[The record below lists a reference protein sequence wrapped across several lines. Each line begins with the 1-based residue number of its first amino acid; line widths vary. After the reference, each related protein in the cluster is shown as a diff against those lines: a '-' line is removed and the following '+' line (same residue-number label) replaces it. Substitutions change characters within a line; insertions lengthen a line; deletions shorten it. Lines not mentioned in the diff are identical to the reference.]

1 MPDEAGGQPRAEDE
15 FDRELRRIIDGTA
28 GEARFHELS
37 ASERAKASERE
48 HKQADKRAK
57 ARAREARKD
66 RRVNTRRRAIR
77 AASSIAVILVLAGSG
92 MFAWHRFAGKASPA
106 VADIATSTATVTSSG
121 NGAVPPASVL
131 SSGGIISSLAPFAG
145 PSADPFAGTPADHWA
160 DGTAG
165 ITSPA
170 ARPAGTFTSAQVAAA
185 YATTRKILVA
195 QNLDPTTLR
204 GGKPTAFEKLLT
216 RRQLSQFVKGL
227 DKVGLAKGG
236 TPLSTR
242 VWVASFAPGSAD
254 LVGSEIKVHGTMSAR
269 AATTGGSKVLDV
281 DVNYRF
287 VYVVEPPGKPQDWM
301 RIVGQVSGYIEFF
314 NRQDPAGPLQPWIVS
329 AYPSEA
335 GAQCATTDGFIHP
348 DYPSGPPPSVQPTGP
363 AIDPYSMAIPQH
375 AGTCPPVTR
384 T

>member
-15 FDRELRRIIDGTA
+15 FDRELRRIIEGTA

-37 ASERAKASERE
+37 ARERAQARAGAL
-48 HKQADKRAK
+48 KQADKRAK
-57 ARAREARKD
+57 ARED
-66 RRVNTRRRAIR
+66 RRAAARRRAIL
-77 AASSIAVILVLAGSG
+77 AASSIAVMLVLAGSG
-92 MFAWHRFAGKASPA
+92 VFAWHRLAGKTTPA
-106 VADIATSTATVTSSG
+106 IGDIATSTATGTSSG
-121 NGAVPPASVL
+121 SGAVPPASVV
-131 SSGGIISSLAPFAG
+131 SSGDISAFTPFPG
-145 PSADPFAGTPADHWA
+145 PPADPFSGTPADHWA
-160 DGTAG
+160 DGAAG
-165 ITSPA
+165 ITSPPA
-170 ARPAGTFTSAQVAAA
+170 KPAGTFTSAQVAAA

-195 QNLDPTTLR
+195 QNLDPATLR

-216 RRQLSQFVKGL
+216 RDQLSQFARGL
-227 DKVGLAKGG
+227 AKVGLAKGG
-236 TPLSTR
+236 MPLSTR
-242 VWVASFAPGSAD
+242 AWVASFAPRSAY
-254 LVGSEIKVHGTMSAR
+254 LVGGAIKVHGTMSAR

-314 NRQDPAGPLQPWIVS
+314 NWQNPAGPLQPWIVS

-348 DYPSGPPPSVQPTGP
+348 DYPSGPRTSVRPTGP
-363 AIDPYSMAIPQH
+363 AIDPYSMAIARH
-375 AGTCPPVTR
+375 VGTCQPVKR

>member
-1 MPDEAGGQPRAEDE
+1 MPDEAGGQPQAEDE
-15 FDRELRRIIDGTA
+15 FDRALRRIIDGTA

-37 ASERAKASERE
+37 ASERAI
-48 HKQADKRAK
+48 KQADKQ
-57 ARAREARKD
+57 AREQAGKG
-66 RRVNTRRRAIR
+66 RRATTRRRVIW

-92 MFAWHRFAGKASPA
+92 MFAWHRFAGQAGPPA
-106 VADIATSTATVTSSG
+106 ADIATSTATGASG
-121 NGAVPPASVL
+121 GSGAVPPASVI
-131 SSGGIISSLAPFAG
+131 SSGLISSLAPFAG
-145 PSADPFAGTPADHWA
+145 PPADPFAGTPADHWA

-165 ITSPA
+165 ITPPA
-170 ARPAGTFTSAQVAAA
+170 AKRTGTFTSAQVAAA

-195 QNLDPTTLR
+195 QNLDPATLR

-216 RRQLSQFVKGL
+216 RNQLNQFVRGL
-227 DKVGLAKGG
+227 DKVGLAKDR

-242 VWVASFAPGSAD
+242 AWVASFAPGSAD
-254 LVGSEIKVHGTMSAR
+254 LVGSVIKVHGTMSAR
-269 AATTGGSKVLDV
+269 AATSGGSKVLDV

-287 VYVVEPPGKPQDWM
+287 VYVVEPPGDPQDWM

-348 DYPSGPPPSVQPTGP
+348 DYSSGTQASVRPTGP
-363 AIDPYSMAIPQH
+363 AIDPYSMATPRH
-375 AGTCPPVTR
+375 AGTCQLVTR

>member
-15 FDRELRRIIDGTA
+15 FDRALRRIIDGTA
-28 GEARFHELS
+28 GEPRFHELS
-37 ASERAKASERE
+37 ASERARERAVR
-48 HKQADKRAK
+48 QADKQAK
-57 ARAREARKD
+57 AQASKD
-66 RRVNTRRRAIR
+66 RRATTRRRVIR

-92 MFAWHRFAGKASPA
+92 VFAWHRFAGKTSPA
-106 VADIATSTATVTSSG
+106 VADVATSTATVTSSG
-121 NGAVPPASVL
+121 SGGVPPASVV
-131 SSGGIISSLAPFAG
+131 SSGDISSFTPFPG
-145 PSADPFAGTPADHWA
+145 PPADPFSGTPADHWA

-165 ITSPA
+165 ITPPA
-170 ARPAGTFTSAQVAAA
+170 AKMTGTFTSAQVAAA

-216 RRQLSQFVKGL
+216 RKQLNQFVKGL
-227 DKVGLAKGG
+227 DKVGLAKDR

-242 VWVASFAPGSAD
+242 AWVASFAPGSAD
-254 LVGSEIKVHGTMSAR
+254 LVGSVIKVHGTMSAR
-269 AATTGGSKVLDV
+269 AATSGGSKVLDV

-314 NRQDPAGPLQPWIVS
+314 NWQDPAGPLQPWIVS

-348 DYPSGPPPSVQPTGP
+348 DYSSGTQTSVRPTGP
-363 AIDPYSMAIPQH
+363 AIDPYSMAIPRH
-375 AGTCPPVTR
+375 AGTCQPVTR